1 MGNGGGGV
9 AARREGVPAGV
20 LLVHPLQLVA
30 KSASYERIEASLEM
44 ISYLVRSGFRTNL
57 SLREVWGMG
66 QTKMHC
72 TIDPSD
78 DHGHD

>member
-44 ISYLVRSGFRTNL
+44 ISYLVRSGF
-57 SLREVWGMG
+57 EP
-66 QTKMHC
+66 
-72 TIDPSD
+72 I
-78 DHGHD
+78 